1 MDAAERKAAAE
12 AAIVAAEV
20 EYAKIVADD
29 ESAMGAFAEG
39 VSEILTARSMT
50 PKIVE
55 IVKLFQVTFA
65 EAMDGVSRMEAVGAH
80 IATDYVEYPN
90 GRVELDVVG
99 NLVAVEFD
107 DRVELS

>member
-1 MDAAERKAAAE
+1 VSAADRKAEHE

-20 EYAKIVADD
+20 EYAKIVADGGPLA
-29 ESAMGAFAEG
+29 ELAEG

-50 PKIVE
+50 PQV
-55 IVKLFQVTFA
+55 VQLAKLFDVSLA
-65 EAMDGVSRMEAVGAH
+65 EAFDGMSRMEAVGAH
-80 IATDYVEYPN
+80 IPTETVEYPN

>member
-1 MDAAERKAAAE
+1 VSAADRKAEHE

-20 EYAKIVADD
+20 EYGPLA
-29 ESAMGAFAEG
+29 ELAEG

-50 PKIVE
+50 PQV
-55 IVKLFQVTFA
+55 VQLAKLFDVSLA
-65 EAMDGVSRMEAVGAH
+65 EAFDGMSRMEAVGAH
-80 IATDYVEYPN
+80 IPTETVEYPN